1 MRGRLSLIA
10 AAALWLWMPMAWLP
24 RSPGQAFPV
33 QVPDAL
39 GGKVALPAAPR
50 RVVSLAP
57 SVTETLFALGL
68 DREIV
73 GIGDADDYPPEK
85 VRGRARVGGV
95 IINLERVIALRP
107 DLVVGMPSLQRA
119 QLLRLKALG
128 LPVLAVDA
136 GSVPESLEQI
146 RLLGRATGR
155 VAAAEALVRGVEG
168 RVHSV
173 RPSPRRRVYVEV
185 WNEPLLAVAAGT
197 LVDDLITRAGGWN
210 ILAERQGYVS
220 VPLETVL
227 MRGPQVVFLLY
238 PGRARFLARPEW
250 RGTEAWRAGR
260 VYELPPSLVTRPGPR
275 IAEGLALTARLLRG
289 GD

>member
-1 MRGRLSLIA
+1 MV
-10 AAALWLWMPMAWLP
+10 WPQQ
-24 RSPGQAFPV
+24 SPAQTFPV

-39 GGKVALPAAPR
+39 GGRVTLPAAPR

-68 DREIV
+68 DPEIV

-128 LPVLAVDA
+128 LRVLAVDA
-136 GSVPESLEQI
+136 GSVAESIGQI
-146 RLLGRATGR
+146 RLLGLATGR
-155 VAAAEALVRGVEG
+155 VAEAETLARGIERRVR
-168 RVHSV
+168 SV
-173 RPSPRRRVYVEV
+173 RPSPRRRVYVEL
-185 WNEPLLAVAAGT
+185 WNEPLLAVGGGT
-197 LVDDLITRAGGWN
+197 LVNDLITRGGGRN

-238 PGRARFLARPEW
+238 AGRARFLARPEW
-250 RGTEAWRAGR
+250 RGTEAWRSSR

-275 IAEGLALTARLLRG
+275 IGEGLALTARLLRG
-289 GD
+289 ER